1 MRGYLIGA
9 TFGAALALAF
19 SGHPAIA
26 RAPHYAASITRTA
39 YGIPHINAKDWGGI
53 GYGVAYAYA
62 EDNLC
67 LLAEEF
73 ATVAGERSLHF
84 GPKNYAV
91 LGFERID
98 NLSSDIFFRSAIDL
112 AALRKSL
119 PAQGRDVNRLVAGYV
134 AGYNKFLRD
143 AGPAGIPAECRGKA
157 WVRPITLDDMLRLT
171 EKQVLLAG
179 SLALAPAIVN
189 AAPPTLPQTGAVS
202 IKFPKPEE
210 FGIGSNGWAF
220 GSDVT
225 TNGRGLVVGNP
236 HFPWNGPSRFWEMH
250 LTIPGEVDVMGVG
263 LAGTP
268 LVALGF
274 NKDVAWTHTVTEARH
289 FTLFELELVPGD
301 PTRYLVD
308 GKAEAMTSR
317 TISVPMPGGAAPANR
332 TLYASRYGPM
342 LTIPFLKMPW
352 SKTTAYTVRDANKG
366 NQRSIAAWMAM
377 DKAKSVADIKAAVSS
392 TLGIPWVNTIAADRA
407 GNALHAD
414 ITAVPNISAEQVKS
428 CATPLSAEVGGRL
441 TLLDGRRSACNW
453 RNTPGTAAPYLLPAS
468 DQAVYERRDYVA
480 NSNDS
485 YWLSNPAAPYRQLS
499 PVLGNWG
506 TARTLRTRSGLIE
519 LANRLAGTDGLPGT
533 KIDPQIAEAMAFA
546 NHSLAGDLVVEPLL
560 KLCADQP
567 LAAANACA
575 ALAGWDRK
583 FDVDSRGAYLFATF
597 WQMAARLPG
606 LWRTPFTAADPVNTP
621 RDLVTEGP
629 MGAQLLAALAKAA
642 EAVTKQGI
650 ALDARWGD
658 VQFAVRGDQHI
669 PIHGADGQLGVLNV
683 QIAEPVA
690 GGVTPR
696 HGSSYVQVVT
706 FDEAGPVADA
716 VLSYS
721 QSTNPASP
729 HFGDQTLLYSAK
741 RWHRLPFT
749 PAQMAADGGTTHK
762 AIGE

>member
-1 MRGYLIGA
+1 MRGYR
-9 TFGAALALAF
+9 FGAVIGTALLVSTA
-19 SGHPAIA
+19 GHPAAA
-26 RAPHYAASITRTA
+26 RTAHYAASITRTA
-39 YGIPHINAKDWGGI
+39 YGIPHINARDWGGI

-98 NLSSDIFFRSAIDL
+98 NLSSDIFFRAAIDL
-112 AALRKSL
+112 PALRRSL

-143 AGPAGIPAECRGKA
+143 AGPNGIPAACRGKA

-189 AAPPTLPQTGAVS
+189 AAPPSAPQTGAVS
-202 IKFPKPEE
+202 IKFPGADE

-220 GSDVT
+220 GGDVT
-225 TNGRGLVVGNP
+225 ANGRGLVVGNP
-236 HFPWNGPSRFWEMH
+236 HFPWNGPSRFWQMH

-289 FTLFELELVPGD
+289 FTLFELALVPGD
-301 PTRYLVD
+301 PTRYIVD

-317 TISVPMPGGAAPANR
+317 VLSVPMPGGAPPATR
-332 TLYASRYGPM
+332 TLYSSRFGPM

-352 SKTTAYTVRDANKG
+352 GTATAYAMRDANKG
-366 NQRSIAAWMAM
+366 NQRSLAAWMAM
-377 DKAKSVADIKAAVSS
+377 DKARSVADIKAAISS

-414 ITAVPNISAEQVKS
+414 ITAVPNVSADKAKT

-441 TLLDGRRSACNW
+441 TLLDGRRSACDW
-453 RNTPGTAAPYLLPAS
+453 SSTPGTAAPSLLPAGE
-468 DQAVYERRDYVA
+468 QAVYERRDYVA

-485 YWLSNPAAPYRQLS
+485 YWLSNAAAPYRQLS

-506 TARTLRTRSGLIE
+506 TARTLRTRSGLVE
-519 LANRLAGTDGLPGT
+519 LANRLSGKDGLPGT
-533 KIDPQIAEAMAFA
+533 KIDPQIAETMIFA
-546 NHSLAGDLVVEPLL
+546 NHSLAADLAVGPVLR
-560 KLCADQP
+560 LCTDKPAV
-567 LAAANACA
+567 AAACA
-575 ALAGWDRK
+575 ALAGWDRR
-583 FDVDSRGAYLFATF
+583 FDLDSRGAYLFATF
-597 WQMAARLPG
+597 WQAAARLPG
-606 LWRTPFTAADPVNTP
+606 LWGTPFTAADPVNTP
-621 RDLVTEGP
+621 RDLVTAGP
-629 MGAQLLAALAKAA
+629 MGEQLLTALAKAA
-642 EAVTKQGI
+642 DTVTKQGI

-658 VQFAVRGDQHI
+658 VQFAVRGDQRI

-683 QIAEPVA
+683 QIAQGVP
-690 GGVTPR
+690 GGITPL
-696 HGSSYVQVVT
+696 HGSSYVQVVS
-706 FDEAGPVADA
+706 FDDTGPVADA

-721 QSTNPASP
+721 QSTNPDSP

-749 PAQMAADGGTTHK
+749 PAQIAADGGTTGK
-762 AIGE
+762 AIRE